1 MKQKHLMSNTLLGAA
16 AAVAMG
22 ICTAVATA
30 DEPCSDLEECRVF
43 IEINASD
50 GDIGF
55 HVLLDAEGWEQARII
70 DPDNKQIFHEQAQG
84 ALKDQKL
91 TENFFESAEPL
102 CEEELVEEGEDDEV
116 VTLPEFLER
125 FPAGPYEFRN
135 KLEGGGELAGI
146 TMFTHLIPAA
156 PAEVDFDGKEIS
168 WEYGDD
174 LGECTT
180 FPEGFA
186 LALED
191 DIVGY
196 EVVLEPEDDALAG
209 FKFTVQVPRTVN
221 SVTVSTEYLGSLPA
235 NTSLK
240 IEVGAIERRYFQVDT
255 MMLESF
261 GNTTFTEEDGFCNT
275 KKGTCPPPP

>member
-16 AAVAMG
+16 AAVVMG
-22 ICTAVATA
+22 ICTTVATA

-70 DPDNKQIFHEQAQG
+70 DPDGKIIFAEKPHG

-91 TENFFESAEPL
+91 TENFFESAEPF
-102 CEEELVEEGEDDEV
+102 CEDSLKEEDDDEV
-116 VTLPEFLER
+116 VTLPEFLDR

-135 KLEGGGELAGI
+135 KLEGGEELAGI

-186 LALED
+186 VALVG

-196 EVVLEPEDDALAG
+196 EVVLEPEDDALGG
-209 FKFTVQVPRTVN
+209 FKFTVQVPSTVN
-221 SVTVSTEYLGSLPA
+221 SVTVSAEYLGSLPA
-235 NTSLK
+235 NTPLK
-240 IEVGAIERRYFQVDT
+240 IEVGAIERRFFQVDE

-275 KKGTCPPPP
+275 KKGTCPP